1 VTRRFVL
8 LAGVLVTLN
17 VVLFF
22 AGPGLALRSAVVS
35 ELFGPKMVRLTVLE
49 RNGQEWNVDRGTITQ
64 ISSTQVTLR
73 ESDGRVQ
80 QIPLDSTTDV
90 LRFGRQISESAP
102 ALARARHLAGE
113 WCTGAVGRRGEGSS
127 APHTGVRM
135 SRRAGQYRRGAGLS

>member
-1 VTRRFVL
+1 MTRRFVF
-8 LAGVLVTLN
+8 LAGVLVALN

-22 AGPGLALRSAVVS
+22 AGPGLALRGAVVS

-73 ESDGRVQ
+73 EYDGRVQ

-90 LRFGRQISESAP
+90 LRFGRQIPESALAPRWHVVITWP
-102 ALARARHLAGE
+102 ANGAPAQSVDVEKVPPRHTQAYG
-113 WCTGAVGRRGEGSS
+113 
-127 APHTGVRM
+127 
-135 SRRAGQYRRGAGLS
+135 

>member
-1 VTRRFVL
+1 VTRRFVF
-8 LAGVLVTLN
+8 LAGALVTLN

-22 AGPGLALRSAVVS
+22 AGPGLALRGAVVS

-80 QIPLDSTTDV
+80 QIPLDSSTDV
-90 LRFGRQISESAP
+90 LRFGRQISESALAPRWHVLVTWP
-102 ALARARHLAGE
+102 ANGAPAQSIDVEKVPPRHTQAYG
-113 WCTGAVGRRGEGSS
+113 
-127 APHTGVRM
+127 
-135 SRRAGQYRRGAGLS
+135 